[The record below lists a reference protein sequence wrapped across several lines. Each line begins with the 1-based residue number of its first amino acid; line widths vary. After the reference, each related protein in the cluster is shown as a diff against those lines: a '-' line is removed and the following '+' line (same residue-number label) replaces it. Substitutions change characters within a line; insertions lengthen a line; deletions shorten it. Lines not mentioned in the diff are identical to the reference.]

1 MKKIISCLMAFMM
14 IATGVFTAG
23 VTPVSATS
31 DTGTDAIFAEKQHV
45 KYYGEDRYA
54 TALKIA
60 DGLKTSLG
68 TEKFDNIIIA
78 YGGNYPDALTGS
90 YLAKVKNAPIV
101 LVSKTTEKKVIEY
114 VKGSLKEGGTAYILG
129 GTGVISHMFEKNL
142 KESIDVNR
150 LAGDDRYET
159 NIEILKEAGVTNED
173 ILVCTGNGFADSLS
187 ASAVGKPI
195 LLVANKLNNKQKAYL
210 ETLSSENYCL
220 IGGTG
225 VLSKKVYDT
234 FGTYGNVNR
243 VAGEDR
249 YETSIAV
256 AKAFFPSDVK
266 TVTLAYGLNF
276 PDGLSGAPLSMSLDA
291 PLILTANMASAYE
304 KTSAFTKDELKANYA
319 VSYGGAT
326 ILSDATAERHIVKIE
341 QETPDEPDT
350 PDDPQPPVPDDPI
363 TLGAPVVKIAAEGGI
378 RISVSWNKVD
388 GADGY
393 QVYKAESASSE
404 FGYIGT
410 TKDLYFMD
418 EDVKKDKT
426 YYYKVRAYVKDGEMV
441 YGDYSNVVSLSLKA
455 AEEDSKDEWTDCYL
469 EYNREGNM
477 NKATRIHIG
486 QKWTDELN
494 AALNGGE
501 KIEKLLTR
509 ENKNNHR
516 GPEDVYVYDTEDF
529 DNFLI
534 VYVKEGEII
543 GWLTTADNMGVYKG
557 TALIQGKASSS
568 YPDYDK
574 WMNSIEGGPYVPD
587 AEIAAA
593 NIKIGQLYFGG
604 ITRPMRELDLE
615 CSSNLRAEELL
626 CEYTINALRVMNGKN
641 ILEHNEYLY
650 GNEDEYGMKAW
661 AKTMAVSDSVTHG
674 TLSEGPLAGK
684 DMSQRGS
691 DIIAVS
697 NKMIFPGNENV
708 GGGSSGE
715 LIADRWYRSL
725 GHSQNLMISGG
736 IGPDYEDTD
745 IHAVGAYKTEENT
758 SAYWAWTNGYVKI
771 DFGMVAPTVTVTEVT
786 DTTATIEWTDTV
798 SQFTE
803 ECWYKDE
810 LSKVPDFS
818 KVEDRGS
825 GYLHSY
831 KYRKLEPNTTYYV
844 RICAERQMD
853 GFVVGSDWSE
863 VISFTTL
870 PQTEE

>member
-1 MKKIISCLMAFMM
+1 MKKMISCILTFMM
-14 IATGVFTAG
+14 IFTGVFTASTAS
-23 VTPVSATS
+23 VNASTN
-31 DTGTDAIFAEKQHV
+31 TGRAAIFAEKQHV

-54 TALKIA
+54 TALEIA
-60 DGLKTSLG
+60 EGLKISRSVD
-68 TEKFDNIIIA
+68 KFDNIIIA
-78 YGGNYPDALTGS
+78 FGGNYPDALTGS

-114 VKGSLKEGGTAYILG
+114 VKENLKEGGTAYILG
-129 GTGVISHMFEKNL
+129 GTGVISPMFEKSL
-142 KESIDVNR
+142 KASVDVKR
-150 LAGDDRYET
+150 LAGEDRYET

-195 LLVANKLNNKQKAYL
+195 LLVDKKLNNKQKAYL
-210 ETLSSENYCL
+210 GTISSENFCL

-225 VLSKKVYDT
+225 VLSNNIYNT
-234 FGTYGNVNR
+234 FDAYGNVDR
-243 VAGEDR
+243 VAGDDR

-256 AKAFFPSDVK
+256 AKTFFSSDV
-266 TVTLAYGLNF
+266 TTITLAYGQNF
-276 PDGLSGAPLSMSLDA
+276 PDGLSGAPLSMSLGA

-304 KTSAFTKDELKANYA
+304 KTSAFTKDELKATYA
-319 VSYGGAT
+319 VSFGGST
-326 ILSDATAERHIVKIE
+326 ILSDATAERHIVKT
-341 QETPDEPDT
+341 ETEKPDVPDQPVDPDIPEPDE
-350 PDDPQPPVPDDPI
+350 PI
-363 TLGAPVVKIAAEGGI
+363 TLGIPEIKIAAEGGI
-378 RISVSWNKVD
+378 RISVSWKTVE

-393 QVYKAESASSE
+393 QIYRSESADAE
-404 FGYIGT
+404 YAYLGT
-410 TKDLYFMD
+410 TRDLYFVD
-418 EDVKKDKT
+418 EGVKKDTT
-426 YYYKVRAYVKDGEMV
+426 YFYKVRAYAKDEEIIYGE
-441 YGDYSNVVSLSLKA
+441 YSNIVSLSLKE

-469 EYNREGNM
+469 EYNKEGNM
-477 NKATRIHIG
+477 NKTTRIHIG
-486 QKWTDELN
+486 QKWTEDLN
-494 AALNGGE
+494 AALNGG
-501 KIEKLLTR
+501 KKVEKLLTR
-509 ENKNNHR
+509 ENKKNHG
-516 GPEDVYVYDTEDF
+516 GPEDVYVFDTEDF

-534 VYVKEGEII
+534 VYVKSGEII
-543 GWLTTADNMGVYKG
+543 AWLTTADVMGVYKG
-557 TALIQGKASSS
+557 TSLVQGTYSSS
-568 YPDYDK
+568 YADYDE
-574 WMNSIEGGPYVPD
+574 WMNSIEGGPYVPA
-587 AEIAAA
+587 AEIAAS
-593 NIKIGQLYFGG
+593 NIKIGQIYFGG
-604 ITRPMRELDLE
+604 IIRSTREFDLE

-674 TLSEGPLAGK
+674 TLPKGPLAGK

-691 DIIAVS
+691 DIISMS